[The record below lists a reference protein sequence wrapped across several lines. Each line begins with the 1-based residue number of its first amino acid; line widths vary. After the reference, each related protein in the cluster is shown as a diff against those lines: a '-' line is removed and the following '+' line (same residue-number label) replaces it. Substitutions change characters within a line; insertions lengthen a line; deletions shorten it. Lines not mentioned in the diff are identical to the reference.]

1 MSKKE
6 FYKIIPQM
14 KDYDQL
20 GINWLPY
27 IMFTQSNNF
36 RSESVNTDNFGFR
49 FNNKLLMKKN
59 VINEENMNVE
69 KNIICGGSFAF
80 GTGSTKDDKTISSL
94 MSDQGS
100 LTLNLSGSAFV
111 SFQDIITIISNINNL
126 KSVKKIIIFT
136 GINDLYLNKNFGN
149 IYPDAMFFS
158 SFFSEAMDNKLLSK
172 QKKFFKSI
180 VNFFNPN
187 FINSETIKKLH
198 KGNILNFIFSKKFR
212 ENLSTKAQFTESFFE
227 DKIKRNFKIYKMIS
241 KFLNV
246 EIEIYLSPYI
256 FWSKDLSS
264 EEKNL
269 VELTKKFYSKEIKKI
284 YSLLNNES
292 YQYLVEI
299 LTKYSQINGFN
310 FIDINKY
317 FKDNFSSKN
326 WLFVDS
332 VYCTDLGYKEVSNMI
347 LNK

>member
-1 MSKKE
+1 
-6 FYKIIPQM
+6 
-14 KDYDQL
+14 
-20 GINWLPY
+20 
-27 IMFTQSNNF
+27 
-36 RSESVNTDNFGFR
+36 
-49 FNNKLLMKKN
+49 
-59 VINEENMNVE
+59 
-69 KNIICGGSFAF
+69 
-80 GTGSTKDDKTISSL
+80 
-94 MSDQGS
+94 
-100 LTLNLSGSAFV
+100 
-111 SFQDIITIISNINNL
+111 
-126 KSVKKIIIFT
+126 
-136 GINDLYLNKNFGN
+136 
-149 IYPDAMFFS
+149 
-158 SFFSEAMDNKLLSK
+158 
-172 QKKFFKSI
+172 
-180 VNFFNPN
+180 
-187 FINSETIKKLH
+187 
-198 KGNILNFIFSKKFR
+198 
-212 ENLSTKAQFTESFFE
+212 
-227 DKIKRNFKIYKMIS
+227 MIS

-310 FIDINKY
+310 FNDINKY

-332 VYCTDLGYKEVSNMI
+332 VHCTDLGYKEVSNMI

>member
-111 SFQDIITIISNINNL
+111 SFQDIITII
-126 KSVKKIIIFT
+126 K
-136 GINDLYLNKNFGN
+136 
-149 IYPDAMFFS
+149 
-158 SFFSEAMDNKLLSK
+158 
-172 QKKFFKSI
+172 
-180 VNFFNPN
+180 
-187 FINSETIKKLH
+187 
-198 KGNILNFIFSKKFR
+198 
-212 ENLSTKAQFTESFFE
+212 
-227 DKIKRNFKIYKMIS
+227 
-241 KFLNV
+241 
-246 EIEIYLSPYI
+246 
-256 FWSKDLSS
+256 
-264 EEKNL
+264 
-269 VELTKKFYSKEIKKI
+269 
-284 YSLLNNES
+284 
-292 YQYLVEI
+292 
-299 LTKYSQINGFN
+299 
-310 FIDINKY
+310 
-317 FKDNFSSKN
+317 
-326 WLFVDS
+326 
-332 VYCTDLGYKEVSNMI
+332 
-347 LNK
+347 

>member
-1 MSKKE
+1 
-6 FYKIIPQM
+6 
-14 KDYDQL
+14 
-20 GINWLPY
+20 
-27 IMFTQSNNF
+27 
-36 RSESVNTDNFGFR
+36 
-49 FNNKLLMKKN
+49 
-59 VINEENMNVE
+59 
-69 KNIICGGSFAF
+69 
-80 GTGSTKDDKTISSL
+80 
-94 MSDQGS
+94 
-100 LTLNLSGSAFV
+100 
-111 SFQDIITIISNINNL
+111 
-126 KSVKKIIIFT
+126 
-136 GINDLYLNKNFGN
+136 
-149 IYPDAMFFS
+149 MFFS

>member
-1 MSKKE
+1 
-6 FYKIIPQM
+6 
-14 KDYDQL
+14 
-20 GINWLPY
+20 
-27 IMFTQSNNF
+27 
-36 RSESVNTDNFGFR
+36 
-49 FNNKLLMKKN
+49 
-59 VINEENMNVE
+59 
-69 KNIICGGSFAF
+69 
-80 GTGSTKDDKTISSL
+80 
-94 MSDQGS
+94 
-100 LTLNLSGSAFV
+100 
-111 SFQDIITIISNINNL
+111 
-126 KSVKKIIIFT
+126 
-136 GINDLYLNKNFGN
+136 
-149 IYPDAMFFS
+149 MFFS

-299 LTKYSQINGFN
+299 LTKYSQINGFY
-310 FIDINKY
+310 ITRK
-317 FKDNFSSKN
+317 
-326 WLFVDS
+326 
-332 VYCTDLGYKEVSNMI
+332 
-347 LNK
+347 